1 MGKRW
6 GHGAC
11 YRAVFYMDG
20 SICICTQRVHPL
32 MRLGING
39 LSLTGDIPIPENE
52 RRMDE
57 GENLIMTWRN
67 QVNKNQENSVYRF

>member
-1 MGKRW
+1 M
-6 GHGAC
+6 
-11 YRAVFYMDG
+11 YLYPESS
-20 SICICTQRVHPL
+20 SIDAF
-32 MRLGING
+32 G

-57 GENLIMTWRN
+57 GESLIMTWRN